1 MTRADVRTFAW
12 MLSLA
17 LALVIGWM
25 SWVNPCLDDEI
36 ATNWG
41 KPDRPAREV
50 AATAPDGT
58 DVIAVENPY
67 GIETCDYFP
76 SMREVVVNDIIL
88 FVIVMLVGFLCARHF
103 QIHAARR
110 AAVTMF
116 IAMCIA
122 GVISSM
128 AYGLDVLAQE
138 SAIMLAVAFVGAAI
152 AWLSAFLTL
161 RWRPRA

>member
-36 ATNWG
+36 ATNWREAD
-41 KPDRPAREV
+41 PPAAEV

-76 SMREVVVNDIIL
+76 SRREVVVNDIIL

-110 AAVTMF
+110 AAVILF
-116 IAMCIA
+116 VAMCIA
-122 GVISSM
+122 VLFVLVAYRWYLFTLGDLILLPM
-128 AYGLDVLAQE
+128 ALVP
-138 SAIMLAVAFVGAAI
+138 AAI
-152 AWLSAFLTL
+152 AWLSATLTL
-161 RWRPRA
+161 RWRRRA